1 MSNIPD
7 TGKAIELINYE
18 GLESSF
24 RVVQR
29 KINPLKENDVLVK
42 IAASSINPSDLMF
55 IRGLYG
61 VKKKTPC
68 GGGFEASGTIVSI
81 GSNVTKVKIGDRVA
95 CTAHFVGDGSWAEYM
110 VTPEYNCIPLI
121 DKVTLEQGATF
132 FINPLTACGLTN
144 IAIKEKRGGIVQTAA
159 ASALGKMIQRYA
171 KRKGLPVINIVR
183 KEEQVELLK
192 SLGSEHVLNSTSPDY
207 EKNFTRLVKKL
218 DITLAIDAVAGK
230 TGEEVLSMM
239 PSHSK
244 LVVYGALSEEP
255 MGVTA
260 GSLIFQR
267 KKVEGFWL
275 SYWIADTP
283 KEEFD
288 EIVRDAQENLSTDF
302 KSEINKR
309 FSLDDGYKAIEFYKN
324 NMTSGK
330 VLFVPA

>member
-1 MSNIPD
+1 MTSIPE
-7 TGKAIELINYE
+7 TGKAIELINYD
-18 GLESSF
+18 GLESSL
-24 RVVQR
+24 RVAQR
-29 KINPLKENDVLVK
+29 KIGSLKETDVLVK
-42 IAASSINPSDLMF
+42 IYASSINPSDLMF

-61 VKKKTPC
+61 IKKKIPC
-68 GGGFEASGTIVSI
+68 GGGFEGSGTIVAI
-81 GSNVTKVKIGDRVA
+81 GSAVTRVKVGDRVA
-95 CTAHFVGDGSWAEYM
+95 CSAHYMGDGSWAEYM

-121 DKVTLEQGATF
+121 EKVTLEQGATF
-132 FINPLTACGLTN
+132 FVNPLTACGLTN

-183 KEEQVELLK
+183 KDDQVELLK

-218 DITLAIDAVAGK
+218 EITYAIDAVAGK
-230 TGEEVLSMM
+230 TGEDVLNMM
-239 PSHSK
+239 PGNSK
-244 LVVYGALSEEP
+244 LVVYGALSEDP
-255 MGVTA
+255 IGVSA

-283 KEEFD
+283 KEEFA

-330 VLFVPA
+330 VLFVA

>member
-1 MSNIPD
+1 MTTIPE

-18 GLESSF
+18 GLESSI
-24 RVVQR
+24 RVGQR
-29 KINPLKENDVLVK
+29 KISPLKENDVLVK

-61 VKKKTPC
+61 IKKKIPC
-68 GGGFEASGTIVSI
+68 GGGFEGSGTIVAI
-81 GSNVTKVKIGDRVA
+81 GSAVTKVKIGDRVA
-95 CTAHFVGDGSWAEYM
+95 CSAHYMGDGSWAEYM

-132 FINPLTACGLTN
+132 FVNPLTACGLTN
-144 IAIKEKRGGIVQTAA
+144 IAIKEKRNGIVQTAA

-171 KRKGLPVINIVR
+171 TRKGLPVINIVR

-192 SLGSEHVLNSTSPDY
+192 SLGSEHVLNSTSPDF
-207 EKNFTRLVKKL
+207 EKTFTRLVKKL
-218 DITLAIDAVAGK
+218 EITLAIDAVAGK
-230 TGEEVLSMM
+230 TGEDVFNMM
-239 PSHSK
+239 PANSK

-255 MGVTA
+255 IGVTA

-283 KEEFD
+283 PEEFS
-288 EIVRDAQENLSTDF
+288 EIIKDAQENLSTDF

-309 FSLDDGYKAIEFYKN
+309 FSLEEGYKAIDFYKN

-330 VLFVPA
+330 VLFVP